1 MPITP
6 LACAAILL
14 TGGSTQARHL
24 IATVLPAA
32 LDASRNDMD
41 EIRMTIQ
48 VNSDEV
54 NVWMLIPPFRGMEEF
69 RRLSENGEIFY
80 DTVTLF
86 IGGQAQ
92 DDLERFTV
100 QPSADQLYLIRFI
113 GRYKEEPYVEIS
125 ADNRSNELK
134 INFG

>member
-1 MPITP
+1 
-6 LACAAILL
+6 
-14 TGGSTQARHL
+14 
-24 IATVLPAA
+24 
-32 LDASRNDMD
+32 MD
-41 EIRMTIQ
+41 EIRMTVQ
-48 VNSDEV
+48 MNSDEV

-86 IGGQAQ
+86 IDGQAQ

-100 QPSADQLYLIRFI
+100 QPATDQLYLIRFI

-125 ADNRSNELK
+125 ADNRSDELR